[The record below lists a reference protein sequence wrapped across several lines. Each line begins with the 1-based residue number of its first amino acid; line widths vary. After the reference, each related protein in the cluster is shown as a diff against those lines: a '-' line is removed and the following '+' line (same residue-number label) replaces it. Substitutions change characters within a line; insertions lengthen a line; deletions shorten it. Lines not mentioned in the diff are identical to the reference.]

1 MALAMSQADP
11 GLAAPVGSHV
21 LRITVLFNNVEH
33 RAGLEAGWGF
43 SCLLQGLEKTILFDT
58 GGDGEVLLSNMR
70 RLGVEPQAVDTV
82 VLSHIHGDHVGGLP
96 AFLAEHGKVEVI
108 MLESFPESFR
118 EHVVARGGRVR
129 TVDEGERLMENVY
142 TTGEFDHGLPEQSLV
157 VDTAKGLV
165 VITGCAH
172 PGIDRIAQEA
182 ARLTGRPIHLLMGGF
197 HLGGVG
203 KHEILAIIARLQE
216 LGVEKVAPSHCT
228 GDRAMELFREAWG
241 MDYVEGG
248 LGAVIEVPMR

>member
-1 MALAMSQADP
+1 MALALTPADAGHASP
-11 GLAAPVGSHV
+11 GSSDV

-33 RAGLEAGWGF
+33 RPGLEAGWGF
-43 SCLLQGLEKTILFDT
+43 SCLLQGLERTILFDT

-70 RLGVEPQAVDTV
+70 RLGVEPRVVDTV

-96 AFLAEHGKVEVI
+96 AFLAEHGEVEVI
-108 MLESFPESFR
+108 MPESFPQSFR
-118 EHVVARGGRVR
+118 EAVIGRGGRVR
-129 TVDEGERLMENVY
+129 TVDGGGKLMERVY
-142 TTGEFDHGLPEQSLV
+142 TTGELGHGLPEQSLV

-182 ARLTGRPIHLLMGGF
+182 VRLTGRPIHLLMGGF

-203 KHEILAIIARLQE
+203 QHEIRAIIERLRE
-216 LGVEKVAPSHCT
+216 IGVEKVAPSHCT
-228 GDRAMELFREAWG
+228 GERAMQLFREAWG
-241 MDYVEGG
+241 VDYVEGG